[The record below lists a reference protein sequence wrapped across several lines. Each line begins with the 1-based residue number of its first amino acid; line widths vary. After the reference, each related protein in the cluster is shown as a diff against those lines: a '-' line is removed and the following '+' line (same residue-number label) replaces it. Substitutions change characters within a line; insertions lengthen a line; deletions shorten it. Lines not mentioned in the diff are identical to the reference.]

1 MRFWKRKTPH
11 KGGVKGVP
19 GIVVRGAPKSKLY
32 RGLESCLSR
41 LEQLRGSQR
50 GENNRTAK
58 ALDYTERRLTQRG
71 EIWDIFMITHQ
82 WKKKITHF
90 GWVVA

>member
-1 MRFWKRKTPH
+1 MRFWKKNTPH

-32 RGLESCLSR
+32 RGLESSPSR

-50 GENNRTAK
+50 GDFE
-58 ALDYTERRLTQRG
+58 Q
-71 EIWDIFMITHQ
+71 
-82 WKKKITHF
+82 
-90 GWVVA
+90 